1 MSDEDKYLNPETNP
15 MIPKHEKTKETP
27 WNDAD
32 VLAPMEILEHNLT
45 PKTLTEKLSSAFPNQ
60 NEIEVGRLTLERMA
74 DGGYREKG
82 TGISLTDFPLSDLQ
96 ILNDFVQDKRTS

>member
-32 VLAPMEILEHNLT
+32 VLAPMMDLTLT
-45 PKTLTEKLSSAFPNQ
+45 PKALTEKLSSAFPSQ

-82 TGISLTDFPLSDLQ
+82 TGISLNDFPLSDLQ
-96 ILNDFVQDKRTS
+96 ILNDFVQDKQKS